1 MMLLRAYGC
10 PLYDKNGNF
19 TVNTPEGIRAL
30 EWIREMDG
38 YRLADLAYQ
47 VERRIWNCW
56 TVSICFTTGSW
67 PSAWEI

>member
-30 EWIREMDG
+30 EWIREMDKQELIPQG
-38 YRLADLAYQ
+38 AENRELLDCINLFYNR
-47 VERRIWNCW
+47 
-56 TVSICFTTGSW
+56 
-67 PSAWEI
+67 